1 MVRRFGFW
9 IVATLGLVVPALA
22 GVKSATLTGYVHDSS
37 GTPQMGAA
45 VEILS
50 VASHQIKAFTD
61 DHGFFRVPNLVP
73 GTYTV
78 KVSAPFFL
86 PALRDPVAL
95 RENAVT
101 VVHVTLNTLFEGL
114 QLGPGGPVR
123 EDEDWKWT
131 LRSSANRPVLRM
143 LPDGTTIVATR
154 GESSDDKDLKASLS
168 FVAGAPSDGYGSS
181 SDMVTGF
188 ALEHPVFGTDAWSLE
203 GNVGYGQGTPSAVL
217 RTAYTHH
224 AANGSEP
231 EVALT
236 IRHFA
241 APPPGLATTGLESMA
256 LTTTDNLTV
265 GDVLELKFGSELQT
279 LQFMGR
285 VTSFRPFGTA
295 DLHLSPDTVLEYE
308 YASSRPVSRMTS
320 EETAGAADLGQTGP
334 RVSIANF
341 APSLERAHH
350 QEVSVSH
357 RMGKTNVQ
365 VAFFSDRISDTVL
378 TGAGF
383 VSAGTGE
390 VLPDVYSGTFSYQGK
405 DLNTQGIR
413 LVLQRKLRSDLTA
426 TLDYGYGG
434 VLDLANS
441 DVQLQDARA
450 SMHTVRRHAVSGKL
464 SGKVPRAKTQWG
476 ASYGW
481 TSGQALTQ
489 VDMFNASAGQ
499 SDPFLNVYIRQPLP
513 GTGFFP
519 VHMEA
524 MLDLR
529 NLLAQ
534 GYVPVMGQDGHTV
547 YLVQSARSVRGGLAF
562 VF

>member
-1 MVRRFGFW
+1 
-9 IVATLGLVVPALA
+9 LVVPALA
-22 GVKSATLTGYVHDSS
+22 GVKPATLTGYVRDSN
-37 GTPQMGAA
+37 GIPQMGAT
-45 VEILS
+45 VEVLG
-50 VASHQIKAFTD
+50 VAALQLKAFTD
-61 DHGFFRVPNLVP
+61 DHGFFRVSNLTP
-73 GTYTV
+73 GTYSVRVT
-78 KVSAPFFL
+78 APYFL

-101 VVHVTLNTLFEGL
+101 IVHVTLNTLFEGL
-114 QLGPGGPVR
+114 QLGPGGPPR
-123 EDEDWKWT
+123 DDEDWKWT
-131 LRSSANRPVLRM
+131 LRSTANRPVLRM
-143 LPDGTTIVATR
+143 MPDGSTVVATR
-154 GESSDDKDLKASLS
+154 GESPNARDLKASLS
-168 FVAGAPSDGYGSS
+168 FLAGAPSEGYGST

-203 GNVGYGQGTPSAVL
+203 GNVGYGQGTPSAIL

-231 EVALT
+231 TVAMT
-236 IRHFA
+236 IRRLA
-241 APPPGLATTGLESMA
+241 SPPPGLPTAGLESLA
-256 LTTTDNLTV
+256 LTTTDNMTV
-265 GDVLELKFGSELQT
+265 GDILELKFGSELQT

-295 DLHLSPDTVLEYE
+295 DLHLSPDTVVEYE
-308 YASSRPVSRMTS
+308 YASSRPVSRMTN
-320 EETAGAADLGQTGP
+320 EETAGAADLGEAGP

-341 APSLERAHH
+341 SPSLERAHH

-383 VSAGTGE
+383 VSAESGE

-405 DLNTQGIR
+405 DLDAQGVR

-434 VLDLANS
+434 VLDLARS
-441 DVQLQDARA
+441 DVSLQDARA

-481 TSGQALTQ
+481 TSGQALTP

-499 SDPFLNVYIRQPLP
+499 SDPFLNIYVRQPLP

>member
-1 MVRRFGFW
+1 MVRRLGFW
-9 IVATLGLVVPALA
+9 LVATLGLVVPSLA
-22 GVKSATLTGYVHDSS
+22 TIKPATLTGYVRDTN
-37 GTPQMGAA
+37 GIPQMGAT
-45 VEILS
+45 VEVLS
-50 VASHQIKAFTD
+50 AAALQFKAFTD
-61 DHGFFRVPNLVP
+61 DHGFFKVSNLVP
-73 GTYTV
+73 GSYSV

-86 PALRDPVAL
+86 PTLREPVAL
-95 RENAVT
+95 REGAVA
-101 VVHVTLNTLFEGL
+101 VVNLTLNTLFEGL
-114 QLGPGGPVR
+114 QLGPGGAAQD
-123 EDEDWKWT
+123 DEDWKWT
-131 LRSSANRPVLRM
+131 LRSTANRPVLRL
-143 LPDGTTIVATR
+143 LPDGTAVVATR
-154 GESSDDKDLKASLS
+154 EESASPKDLKASLS
-168 FVAGAPSDGYGSS
+168 FVAGAPAEGYGST

-203 GNVGYGQGTPSAVL
+203 GNVGYGQGTPSAIL

-231 EVALT
+231 TVALT
-236 IRHFA
+236 IRRLA
-241 APPPGLATTGLESMA
+241 SPPPGFATAGLESLA
-256 LTTTDNLTV
+256 LTTTDNLAV
-265 GDVLELKFGSELQT
+265 GDILELKFGSELQT

-285 VTSFRPFGTA
+285 VTSFRPFGSA
-295 DLHLSPDTVLEYE
+295 ELHISPDTLVEYE
-308 YASSRPVSRMTS
+308 YATSRPVSRMTS
-320 EETAGAADLGQTGP
+320 EESAGAAELGETGP

-341 APSLERAHH
+341 SPALERAHH
-350 QEVSVSH
+350 QEVSVSQ
-357 RMGKTNVQ
+357 RMGKTNLQ
-365 VAFFSDRISDTVL
+365 VAFFADRISDTVL

-405 DLNTQGIR
+405 DLDTQGVR

-434 VLDLANS
+434 VLDLSSS
-441 DVQLQDARA
+441 DVSLQDARA
-450 SMHTVRRHAVSGKL
+450 AMHTVRRHAVSGKL
-464 SGKVPRAKTQWG
+464 SGKVARTKTQWG

-499 SDPFLNVYIRQPLP
+499 SDPFFNVYIRQPLP